1 VRARIEVTKP
11 PLRFIAL
18 TVAGIGRKRLA
29 VKYEKLPFFCKQ
41 CGLLGHNHEECEDG
55 VWDEKQFQYG
65 EWMLAKRRV
74 SQPTSEP
81 RRFFLEHQLGV
92 GLLEG
97 GWATKLP

>member
-55 VWDEKQFQYG
+55 V
-65 EWMLAKRRV
+65 
-74 SQPTSEP
+74 
-81 RRFFLEHQLGV
+81 
-92 GLLEG
+92 
-97 GWATKLP
+97 